1 MRAVFLYVLMSC
13 FSLIIVYRIYRI
25 QNVEKP
31 RWTAL
36 SDSLRHE
43 NVVREIEPSRGN
55 ILADDG
61 SILAA
66 SIPQYKLAMDF
77 GAENLRMNGGKV
89 FYDNVDSLA
98 LCLSKFFGDRSKA
111 EYKRSLIRGY
121 EQKRR
126 FFVINNRIISH
137 SEYKQVEKFPLF
149 RMSRYKSGF
158 TPQMEVKR
166 IKPFGSLAA
175 ITIGNTQNERAQNG
189 VERAFDKYLKGT
201 PGRGHNE
208 KVAGLVIL
216 RADVPAENGADVKTT
231 LNVDMQDICEKALRR
246 QMTALDAD
254 EGAVIMMEV
263 STGQIKSIVNLSR
276 TSDSTYREKVSIA
289 LRYAPEPGST
299 FKVPVMMAALEDG
312 TVKPT
317 DSVDC
322 GDGVWEVNSKIT
334 IRDFNTGE
342 NANHVIPVS
351 QAIVRSSNVGMGKMI
366 YSRYDNV
373 KKAQHFVDM
382 LHKIGVGKK
391 FDFGFEGL
399 GEPEILGPRD
409 RKDWASTDVASM
421 AYGYAVKMPLLYTL
435 TFYNAIANDGK
446 MVKPYLVSE
455 ITHNG
460 SVVKSF
466 GTEVIQEKICSDKT
480 LEEIRKMILG
490 VVEDEHGTAKPVQSE
505 YVRIA
510 GKTGTAR
517 YDYGE
522 DRIGYKHQVSFCG
535 YFPYENPKYSCIV
548 YMRNPKV
555 GAASGGRMAGTV
567 FKEIAERVMASIQFL
582 PVESFGEVERVKFDH
597 VKQLAASRGNDTT
610 GLVYKRTFFPQVPSV
625 RQADAYAILSALG
638 VSVDYDERD
647 AGRYVS
653 VNYDRQSNSAAF
665 RPVAGQKKKVPN
677 LVGMGLKD
685 AVYVAERTGMKIK
698 VSYSNQDAPKEAP
711 AGKVFKQ
718 SQDAGSDFSRGDV
731 LTVYIK

>member
-1 MRAVFLYVLMSC
+1 MYVLMAL
-13 FSLIIVYRIYRI
+13 FALLIVRRIYCI
-25 QNVEKP
+25 QNTERD
-31 RWTAL
+31 RWSAL
-36 SDSLRHE
+36 SDSLRRE
-43 NVVREIEPSRGN
+43 NVMRVIEPNRGN
-55 ILADDG
+55 ILSDDG

-77 GAENLRMNGGKV
+77 GAENLRLNGGKV

-98 LCLSKFFGDRSKA
+98 LCLSRFFGDKSKA

-121 EQKRR
+121 EQKKRY
-126 FFVINNRIISH
+126 FLINNRVISH
-137 SEYKQVEKFPLF
+137 AEFKEVRDFPLF
-149 RMSRYKSGF
+149 RLGKYKSGF

-189 VERAFDKYLKGT
+189 VERAFDSYLKGT
-201 PGRGHNE
+201 SGRGHNE
-208 KVAGLVIL
+208 KVAGIVIL
-216 RADVPAENGADVKTT
+216 KADVPAENGADVKTT
-231 LNVDMQDICEKALRR
+231 LNVDIQDICEKALRR

-263 STGQIKSIVNLSR
+263 STGKIKSIVNLTR
-276 TSDSTYREKVSIA
+276 RSDSTYREVESIA

-312 TVKPT
+312 AVKPT

-322 GDGVWEVNSKIT
+322 GDGIWEVNSKIT
-334 IRDFNTGE
+334 IKDFNTGE

-366 YSRYDNV
+366 YNKYDNV

-382 LHKIGVGKK
+382 LHRIGVGRK
-391 FDFGFEGL
+391 FNFGFEGM
-399 GEPEILGPRD
+399 GEPEILGPKD
-409 RKDWASTDVASM
+409 RPNWTSTDVASM

-455 ITHNG
+455 IEHNG
-460 SVVKSF
+460 EVIKTF
-466 GTEVIQEKICSDKT
+466 GTEVLQEKICSDKT
-480 LEEIRKMILG
+480 LEEIKKMILG

-522 DRIGYKHQVSFCG
+522 DKIGYKHQVSFCG

-582 PVESFGEVERVKFDH
+582 PVESFGEVERAKFAH
-597 VKQLAASRGNDTT
+597 VKQLEASRGRDTV
-610 GLVYKRTFFPQVPSV
+610 GMVYKRTFFPRVPSV
-625 RQADAYAILSALG
+625 RQADANAILSALG
-638 VSVDYDERD
+638 VDVMNNDSRYDD
-647 AGRYVS
+647 NYVS
-653 VNYDRQSNSAAF
+653 INYDKAKNSAAF
-665 RPVAGQKKKVPN
+665 SLVTEKRGRVPN
-677 LVGMGLKD
+677 VVGMGLKD
-685 AVYVAERTGMKIK
+685 AVYLAEKCGMRVK
-698 VSYSNQDAPKEAP
+698 VSYLNADAPAEAP
-711 AGKVFKQ
+711 VGKVFKQ
-718 SQDAGSDFSRGDV
+718 SHDAGGEDKKGDV
-731 LTVYIK
+731 LTVYLK